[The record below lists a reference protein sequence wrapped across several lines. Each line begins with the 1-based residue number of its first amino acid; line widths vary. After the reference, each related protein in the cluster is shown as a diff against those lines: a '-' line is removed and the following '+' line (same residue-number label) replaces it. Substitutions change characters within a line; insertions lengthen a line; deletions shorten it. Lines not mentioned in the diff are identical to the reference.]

1 MGTFCISSS
10 IRLRPGKRLLGIQE
24 ERDVASEVEVQSPH
38 RAADQGPVLREGDAA
53 LQSSEMKPDVFN
65 RNVPVGG
72 ARRALHSRG
81 GRITL

>member
-1 MGTFCISSS
+1 MGKFCISSS
-10 IRLRPGKRLLGIQE
+10 IRLRPGKRLLGTQE
-24 ERDVASEVEVQSPH
+24 GREVASGAEVPSPH
-38 RAADQGPVLREGDAA
+38 GAADQGPVLREGDAA

-72 ARRALHSRG
+72 ARRAPHSRG